1 MEQSTAVLL
10 CPCRVLNCVLPL
22 LWPPAEPRIHL
33 LSSVCVGRQ
42 LNPGSNCSCHF
53 LTHTRLC
60 RCVCMCVCVY
70 VHSLR
75 HCRGCK
81 ACYNP
86 ASVSENRKEKAG
98 SKENTA
104 RSTHR
109 HMHMRSWEGGWV
121 PHTHTPTH
129 AHKIGGG
136 ALSRGTVG
144 ATKACCSPARVS
156 GTTKQHPLSH
166 THCHTHMNMRHT
178 DTHTLSHPHEHE
190 KHTNLLQ
197 IDVPGCRFC
206 FRHSQTQLL
215 H

>member
-1 MEQSTAVLL
+1 MLEQSTAVLL

-136 ALSRGTVG
+136 LCPEARSGLQRHAAAL
-144 ATKACCSPARVS
+144 PVS
-156 GTTKQHPLSH
+156 LEPQNN
-166 THCHTHMNMRHT
+166 THCHTHT
-178 DTHTLSHPHEHE
+178 VTPT
-190 KHTNLLQ
+190 
-197 IDVPGCRFC
+197 
-206 FRHSQTQLL
+206 
-215 H
+215 